1 VAVADRVDAL
11 RRIPL
16 FSELNQR
23 QLKRIARDVRE
34 RSFEAGAEIVQQ
46 GEMSGIGFFLLVDGE
61 AAVVVDG
68 RQVAKLRAGDHFG
81 ELALVTEGTRTATVR
96 ALSPLRCLEL
106 KAWDFREI
114 ATENPDITWKL
125 LQHVVGVLVE
135 DRARASRTAAEA
147 SLGRLLAEIAP

>member
-1 VAVADRVDAL
+1 MAAADHVDAL

-16 FSELNQR
+16 FSDLNQR

-34 RSFEAGAEIVQQ
+34 RTFEPGAEIVQQ
-46 GEMSGIGFFLLVDGE
+46 GEMSGIGFFLLMEGE
-61 AAVVVDG
+61 AAVEVDG
-68 RQVAKLRAGDHFG
+68 RRVAKLSAGDHFG
-81 ELALVTEGTRTATVR
+81 ELALITEGTRTATVR
-96 ALSPLRCLEL
+96 AMSRLRCLEL

-114 ATENPDITWKL
+114 ANQHPDIAWRL
-125 LQHVVGVLVE
+125 LQYVVGVLVE